1 MKGFWKYAF
10 PPIYGLLIYFSI
22 RVVTDTTDG
31 TRFWLRPWK
40 LNTIEIVFVTAFTC
54 LVIPLF
60 QKLVQLFSKRTSIFN
75 LKEVMQEFGIVILVM
90 LLTVN
95 PALYLVHYLINDPVS
110 WSDFS
115 IANIVAGLYILLY
128 YAVARGNKFVQSYIE
143 QQLQLQRITNDQ
155 LQTELKFLKAQYHP
169 HFLFNA
175 LNTIYFQMD
184 ENIGEAKKS
193 IEQFS
198 GLLRYQLYDQQQM
211 VEISK
216 ELNYLQQFIE
226 LQQKRSSE
234 KLRLHVHFDE
244 ALKQQQIYPLMLLPL
259 VENAFKYAGGEWTI
273 SITAVLQN
281 NQLQFT
287 VENAVPK
294 HIPEHSARGIG
305 LENLRRRLQLL
316 YPGSA
321 SLETKQEDQQFRA
334 TLLLPL
340 TTDHQK

>member
-10 PPIYGLLIYFSI
+10 PPLYGLLIYFSI

-31 TRFWLRPWK
+31 TRFWLRPW
-40 LNTIEIVFVTAFTC
+40 LINTIEIV
-54 LVIPLF
+54 LVVCYTFLTLPLF
-60 QKLVQLFSKRTSIFN
+60 NRLVNRFSQRTRTFE
-75 LKEVMQEFGIVILVM
+75 LREVMQEFGIVILVI
-90 LLTVN
+90 LATVN
-95 PALYLVHYLINDPVS
+95 PLLYLVHYLIHDPVS

-115 IANIVAGLYILLY
+115 IANVVAGLYTLLY
-128 YAVARGNKFVQSYIE
+128 YAIARGNKFVQAYID

-211 VEISK
+211 VEVSK

-234 KLRLHVHFDE
+234 KLKLSVHFDE
-244 ALKQQQIYPLMLLPL
+244 ALRQQLIYPLLLLPL
-259 VENAFKYAGGEWTI
+259 VENAFKYAGGDWTI
-273 SITAVLQN
+273 SIHASLQN
-281 NQLQFT
+281 NQLHFA
-287 VENAVPK
+287 VENAVPA
-294 HIPEHSARGIG
+294 HIPERASGGIG

-316 YPGSA
+316 YPGQA
-321 SLETKQEDQQFRA
+321 SLHSNLENQQFKA
-334 TLLLPL
+334 LLILPFGN
-340 TTDHQK
+340 